1 MSKLK
6 NNWGWCVV
14 FRINKVLIALLLI
27 LLFVAGVSGIG
38 AVDLDSSALG
48 ADSGSGSVSDDD
60 GSPNEDYD
68 YGSDSNVGSADS
80 EDESVDDPLDEEYYS
95 SSSSSSSNGEGFTVS
110 LSKHAT
116 GNPLFVLLLALLSIG
131 GGIWIKH

>member
-1 MSKLK
+1 M
-6 NNWGWCVV
+6 
-14 FRINKVLIALLLI
+14 FRINKFLIALLLV
-27 LLFVAGVSGIG
+27 LLFIAGVSGIG

-95 SSSSSSSNGEGFTVS
+95 SSSSSSSYSNGEGFTIS
-110 LSKHAT
+110 LADHAT
-116 GNPLFVLLLALLSIG
+116 SNPLFVFLLALLSV